1 MSDATNCKRHYQ
13 QKKQNQSNKK
23 QVTSYQPNISKKLKT
38 DNVKSDTI
46 EHPKTSPKLT
56 KTIRQVEKFSQLGSG
71 KRKEKKQ
78 KTGNILNERKQ
89 N

>member
-71 KRKEKKQ
+71 KRKEKKT
-78 KTGNILNERKQ
+78 KNWKYFE
-89 N
+89 

>member
-56 KTIRQVEKFSQLGSG
+56 KTIRQVESFPDQVLE
-71 KRKEKKQ
+71 KEKKQKQ